1 MTKWSVMQYRGFDD
15 FMFGSFDVYV
25 TREEVI
31 IRGRLKRGQS
41 SPYMLI
47 RRVKEL

>member
-1 MTKWSVMQYRGFDD
+1 MQYRGFDD

-25 TREEVI
+25 TREEVV

-47 RRVKEL
+47 RKMKE